1 MVLVTLAVGMAYI
14 FTGIPFFSHLASYF
28 FQFVIMFEAVFI
40 LTAIDAGTRVARY
53 LIQDFLGEAYK
64 PLKRTDWHLVRCL
77 QVRLLVLCGDT
88 YFIQGTLAL
97 FGRCLGFQTS

>member
-1 MVLVTLAVGMAYI
+1 STPEVFRTLGMSVENLPQLSKEIGLDLEGRTGGAVTLAVGMAYI

-53 LIQDFLGEAYK
+53 LIQD
-64 PLKRTDWHLVRCL
+64 
-77 QVRLLVLCGDT
+77 
-88 YFIQGTLAL
+88 
-97 FGRCLGFQTS
+97 